1 MTGNYGEV
9 QLSTP
14 TTDLPEFF
22 KISINPGG
30 INIATGEETTT
41 KLTSI
46 SSSKS
51 KALSSTDVLSKY

>member
-1 MTGNYGEV
+1 MR
-9 QLSTP
+9 STV
-14 TTDLPEFF
+14 PEFS

-46 SSSKS
+46 SSKS
-51 KALSSTDVLSKY
+51 KALLSTDVLSKY